1 MPQLLAIL
9 GVVVLGFLA
18 LAVAFI
24 VGWRAKS
31 GLVLGPI
38 VWLSRKAMNPIQ
50 MRTAGTPGAYAS
62 IIRHRGR
69 RSGTEYATPIGVV
82 ADGDGFLVALPYGSR
97 AQWLR
102 NVLAAGS
109 ATLVHE
115 GVTYRVDRPELISLS
130 TVADRFST
138 ADQGL
143 FRWLRVEDAL
153 RLHTAEIAP
162 ERPEA
167 GLAA

>member
-9 GVVVLGFLA
+9 GVVVLGLAA
-18 LAVAFI
+18 LAIAF
-24 VGWRAKS
+24 VMGWRMKS
-31 GLVLGPI
+31 GLLLGPI
-38 VWLSRKAMNPIQ
+38 IWMSKKVMNPMQ

-69 RSGTEYATPIGVV
+69 ISGAEYATPVGVI
-82 ADGDGFLVALPYGSR
+82 ADGEAFLIALPYGSR

-115 GVTYRVDRPELISLS
+115 GTTYQVDRPELIALP
-130 TVADRFST
+130 TVADRFS
-138 ADQGL
+138 ASDQGL
-143 FRWLRVEDAL
+143 FRWLRVEDCL
-153 RLHTAEIAP
+153 RLQNAEREEATA
-162 ERPEA
+162 R
-167 GLAA
+167 AA